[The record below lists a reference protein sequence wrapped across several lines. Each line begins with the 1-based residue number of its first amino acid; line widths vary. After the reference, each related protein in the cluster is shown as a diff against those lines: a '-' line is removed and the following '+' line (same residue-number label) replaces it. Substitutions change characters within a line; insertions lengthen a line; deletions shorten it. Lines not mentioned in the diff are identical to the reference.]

1 MEYPSNN
8 LSSNAIANNVG
19 ASGIVNN
26 IGGLN
31 GFKNCKFLARLSMM

>member
-8 LSSNAIANNVG
+8 LSSSAIVNNVG

-31 GFKNCKFLARLSMM
+31 GCKNCKFLARLSTL